1 MSDQGSA
8 AVPPTGGGYPPP
20 GPGAPPPGSGSS
32 KTPWIV
38 AGAVVVVA
46 IIVVALVLVLDD
58 DNEAEAEVFLEPA
71 TQIGDDPFTGDVA
84 EGDEP
89 VVPEGADLSGEETPP
104 AGAVQS
110 QSGSVPGLYGGTR
123 NERTCN
129 KQQLV
134 LFLLENRAKG
144 EAWASVLGITY
155 DQIESYVAE
164 LTGVT
169 LIHDTRV
176 TNHGYRNGQPTVI
189 QSVLQSGTAVLV
201 DKYGVPRVRCSC
213 GNPLLPPT
221 PVKTPVYRGPTWQ
234 WWNPGGVT
242 VINQSTTI
250 INIFVLVDIGSGTT
264 YARPAGTDGD
274 DDADAPDD
282 TDDPDTTSTTVIS
295 DEFPTTA
302 PPTAAPTTAPPTTR
316 PPTTTTAPAPAYTE
330 QDIIDLYFQRRDG
343 SCAGVSYPF
352 EPHLSEQQSAYDLG
366 DGTWQLTVLGQTET
380 GQQRFTWIVD
390 PSTNTFTP
398 TSANSRIAAD
408 YCSAWAS

>member
-8 AVPPTGGGYPPP
+8 PAAPNAG
-20 GPGAPPPGSGSS
+20 GAPPPGGSS

-38 AGAVVVVA
+38 AGVVAVVAVVA
-46 IIVVALVLVLDD
+46 VGLILILDD
-58 DNEAEAEVFLEPA
+58 DNSAEAEVFLEPA
-71 TQIGDDPFTGDVA
+71 TTIGEDPFTGDVA

-89 VVPEGADLSGEETPP
+89 VVPEDAELTGEETPP

-110 QSGSVPGLYGGTR
+110 QSGATPGLYGGTR
-123 NERTCN
+123 NDRTCN

-134 LFLLENRAKG
+134 LFLKENQAKG
-144 EAWASVLGITY
+144 QAWASVLGITY
-155 DQIESYVAE
+155 DQIESYVAK

-176 TNHGYRNGQPTVI
+176 TNHGYRNGQATVI

-201 DKYGVPRVRCSC
+201 DEYGVPRVRCSC
-213 GNPLLPPT
+213 GNPLTPPT
-221 PVKTPVYRGPTWQ
+221 AVKTPVYTGPPWQ
-234 WWNPGGVT
+234 WWNPGGIT

-250 INIFVLVDIGSGTT
+250 IDIFVLVDIGSGTT
-264 YARPAGTDGD
+264 YARPAGTDGGD
-274 DDADAPDD
+274 DTDAPDAAEEPE
-282 TDDPDTTSTTVIS
+282 DPDTTSSTVIS

-302 PPTAAPTTAPPTTR
+302 PPTAPPTTAPPTTR
-316 PPTTTTAPAPAYTE
+316 PPTTTTTAPAPAYTA

-380 GQQRFTWIVD
+380 GQQRFVWIVN
-390 PSTNTFTP
+390 PSTDTFTP